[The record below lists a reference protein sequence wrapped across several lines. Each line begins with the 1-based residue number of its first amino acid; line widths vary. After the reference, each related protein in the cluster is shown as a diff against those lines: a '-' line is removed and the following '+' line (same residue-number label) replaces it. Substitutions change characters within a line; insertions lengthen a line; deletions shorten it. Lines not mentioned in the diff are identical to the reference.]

1 MKAIVR
7 LAASRRTLNKRDLC
21 AGFEAGKRWAKR
33 EADWGE
39 LQAVVDLPKSATL
52 KHLESVVYEIGALHD
67 YLGIDPDE
75 LDASLLKISKERI
88 EGFILGARAV
98 HQKVDMLAID

>member
-1 MKAIVR
+1 MKAIIR
-7 LAASRRTLNKRDLC
+7 LAASRRNLKKRDLC

-33 EADWGE
+33 EADWRE

-52 KHLESVVYEIGALHD
+52 KHLESVVQDDEALHD
-67 YLGIDPDE
+67 YLGVDPDE

-98 HQKVDMLAID
+98 HRKADVLAID

>member
-7 LAASRRTLNKRDLC
+7 LAVSRRTLKKRDLC
-21 AGFEAGKRWAKR
+21 AGFEAGKKWAKR

-39 LQAVVDLPKSATL
+39 LRAVVDLPKSATL
-52 KHLESVVYEIGALHD
+52 KHLESIVRDDEALHD
-67 YLGIDPDE
+67 YLGVDPDE

-98 HQKVDMLAID
+98 HQKVDILAID